1 MTVISMLFTLMGKGK
16 IWKKKTNTNHN
27 AKHGNIEGKKN
38 KGNAKKKELNEK
50 TISSWSTK
58 QWTEYGTRNNHWAWS
73 NVSRD
78 FVI

>member
-16 IWKKKTNTNHN
+16 IWKKKQTEIIMQNMGTL
-27 AKHGNIEGKKN
+27 KVKKN

-58 QWTEYGTRNNHWAWS
+58 PVDWIWNQK
-73 NVSRD
+73 
-78 FVI
+78 